1 MKFYHYTDASGHAEI
16 KRTKVIRCSR
26 RGQQIDGIF
35 GEYVYL
41 TSLDPHEH
49 DKEEIAKNNWNNG
62 WEGNLNL
69 GKTDY
74 YFEIDIPPSDRNLR
88 KVNSGDGRDIYAYM
102 ADLLHLDDF
111 DWTSGKNSEWTPP
124 QIVGAV
130 LGGVAVAAGIGML
143 LGSFFS
149 SNDTDDESKKK
160 RDNTNRRF

>member
-1 MKFYHYTDASGHAEI
+1 MKLYHYTDASGHAGI

-62 WEGNLNL
+62 WKGNLD
-69 GKTDY
+69 KSDY
-74 YFEIDIPPSDRNLR
+74 YFEIEIPTSDRDLR
-88 KVNSGDGRDIYAYM
+88 KVNSRDGRDVYVYE
-102 ADLLHLDDF
+102 ADLDLDDF
-111 DWTSGKNSEWTPP
+111 DWTSGKNSEWTPL
-124 QIVGAV
+124 QITGAV

>member
-1 MKFYHYTDASGHAEI
+1 MKLYHYTDASGHAAI

-62 WEGNLNL
+62 WEGNL

-74 YFEIDIPPSDRNLR
+74 YFEIDIPPSVRNLR

-111 DWTSGKNSEWTPP
+111 DWRSGKNSEWTPL
-124 QIVGAV
+124 GAV
-130 LGGVAVAAGIGML
+130 LGGLAAGAAIAGAGML
-143 LGSFFS
+143 LYSMFS
-149 SNDTDDESKKK
+149 SDDDSKKK
-160 RDNTNRRF
+160 RDDANKRF

>member
-1 MKFYHYTDASGHAEI
+1 MKFYHYTDASGHAAI

-62 WEGNLNL
+62 WKGNLD
-69 GKTDY
+69 KSDY
-74 YFEIDIPPSDRNLR
+74 YFEIEIPTSDRDLR
-88 KVNSGDGRDIYAYM
+88 KVNSRDGRDVYVYE
-102 ADLLHLDDF
+102 ADLDLDDF
-111 DWTSGKNSEWTPP
+111 NWTSGKNSEWTPL
-124 QIVGAV
+124 QITGAV